1 MPSKLKPKAMRKL
14 ILLSLLALIVA
25 SCGSNPSG
33 FSVEFDIPDNAGNWL
48 KLNRLVESELVVV
61 DSLQIDSVEV
71 NVLSG
76 SVEKAELMYLT
87 LEGQRRPL
95 RLFIENAKYTISG
108 TMKEPVIE
116 SKSSVQNDFNAYEKG
131 LKVYNDQMS
140 ELYQKYRL
148 ANSEGDEAKIDSLIG
163 ILEGLNDEI
172 GAYDSLYI
180 VNNGTSL
187 VSVIALRN
195 IFYKYEA
202 EGLETMIGYIDES
215 AHYMEEYQYI
225 ASKLEK
231 MKVVAIGQ
239 PYTDFGLATPDGAM
253 LKVSEVHNNNVL
265 LIDFWAAWCGPCR
278 ASNPGLVALYNEFN
292 EKGFDILGVSLDR
305 DRESWLKAVETDGLV
320 WSQISDLQYWNSAGA
335 KLYGVSSIPHAVL
348 VDKQGIIRAKN
359 LHGDELKNKVEELL
373 AE

>member
-1 MPSKLKPKAMRKL
+1 MRKL
-14 ILLSLLALIVA
+14 ILLSFLAFIVA

-48 KLNRLVESELVVV
+48 KLNRLVESEFVVV
-61 DSLQIDSVEV
+61 DSLQIDSVGD

-108 TMKEPVIE
+108 TMTEPVIE
-116 SKSSVQNDFNAYEKG
+116 SKSPVQNDFNAYEKE

-148 ANSEGDEAKIDSLIG
+148 ANSEGNEAKIDSLIV

-195 IFYKYEA
+195 IFYKYDA

-225 ASKLEK
+225 AGKLEK

-278 ASNPGLVALYNEFN
+278 AANPGLVALYNEFQ

-305 DRESWLKAVETDGLV
+305 DRESWLKAIETDGLV

-335 KLYGVSSIPHAVL
+335 QLYGVSSIPHAVL
-348 VDKQGIIRAKN
+348 LDKQGIIRAKN